1 VRPGEIKDL
10 AVDLTSPTHLFVATK
25 EGLYR
30 SNDSGATWMKVS
42 KGIKGDEVEAVV
54 VAPSG
59 GKVFCGTFDGVFFS
73 ADGGDT
79 WSAMNDGLTNTDVRA
94 LAIAGG
100 NSPRLYAGIA
110 AGSVMSIELP

>member
-1 VRPGEIKDL
+1 
-10 AVDLTSPTHLFVATK
+10 VDT
-25 EGLYR
+25 GLER
-30 SNDSGATWMKVS
+30 VS

-59 GKVFCGTFDGVFFS
+59 GKVFCGTFDGLFFS

-79 WSAMNDGLTNTDVRA
+79 WTAMNDGLLNTDVRA

-100 NSPRLYAGIA
+100 SAPRLYAGIA
-110 AGSVMSIELP
+110 GGSVQSIELP